1 MNFRNQKWQLS
12 FTNMHLDSLFKTFI
26 NNLTKQKTIFQILSF
41 EYKNKK
47 KTHLFFKKS
56 QQSRKTIKKC

>member
-12 FTNMHLDSLFKTFI
+12 FTNMHLESLFKTFI
-26 NNLTKQKTIFQILSF
+26 NNL
-41 EYKNKK
+41 KNKK
-47 KTHLFFKKS
+47 QYLKYYLFNTKQEKNSLFFKKS